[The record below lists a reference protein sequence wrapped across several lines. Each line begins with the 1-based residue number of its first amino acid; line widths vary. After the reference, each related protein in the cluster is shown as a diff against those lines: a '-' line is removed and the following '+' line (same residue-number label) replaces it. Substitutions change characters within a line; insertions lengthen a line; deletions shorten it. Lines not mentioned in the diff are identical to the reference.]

1 MTSFMKSRLRVVR
14 FVFFMFLALSCA
26 SRAELEELRNRVAE
40 LERRVDAL
48 NADIGQLQKMV
59 TQIQTGGYVTAV
71 AKKESSYTISF
82 NDGSTVL
89 LNTESDGQ
97 EVPCVGVRKG
107 DDGIYYWTLD
117 GEWLLD
123 SKGNKLAVSGLDVE
137 SGQNAVEP
145 RLKLN
150 GNNWS
155 VSYDGGKKWNRIST
169 KATSGVTFSSV
180 DSSNPDYVIIILSDG
195 TELRLPTWE
204 AFITLQKQVKQLN
217 INLSALSRI
226 ISAIQDNDYLVSIAP
241 FIEDGVQV
249 GWLLNFSKSGLVVIY
264 SSPSGPVI
272 SLSGDTVPQ
281 LKIEEG
287 CWWVSYDE
295 GATWDKLGKATG
307 DNGDSFF
314 SEVDVSNDEYVRL
327 VLADGS
333 ILTIPKYVPMDLD
346 IDVPQDGIVIPGGF
360 SKKIPYKITGTVQN
374 IVYVSVLVNGDVSAS
389 ISASDSNSGIVSIAM
404 PKNSEGGTVT
414 VMASTASGAPVVKL
428 IPCEPLRFTAWGPD
442 NEPRSIPTGSRN
454 EFFNVDT
461 EGGTITLRYKSNMP
475 FNAGISNSAAG
486 NGPHDWLQITH
497 FDGGLE
503 GTIEMKFGANDGDV
517 NRFADVKLDFSDDY
531 LQDMYNNCWI
541 RIVICQPSKTFS
553 METSVVRAFADE
565 FRQYEVS
572 VSCSLDPLTLKER
585 EEYDWLVASI
595 WHVSREECIINV
607 GVKPNT
613 SSTER
618 TGIIDVL
625 SPKGIVLGSLTVV
638 QEALSASDAD
648 CMVLRVLASAANDY
662 CVYLPLMGEMDCYV
676 DWGDGRAK
684 SMTTL
689 IEGGVET
696 LSFSHRYYCSEPT
709 EYTVKVKG
717 KVSRMCTPASLS
729 GYVTIISV
737 DRWGKLGLTSMDH
750 AFYKVATLKSIAADP
765 MGCFSGV
772 TTFESA
778 FEGCSGLVTVP
789 VSVFD
794 NALQAGNFK
803 RCFYAVTGVTGES
816 PYSVINGYRVHLYE
830 RYGFPVFAPVTDSRF
845 CFCNGNWADME
856 QIKLHKGWD

>member
-1 MTSFMKSRLRVVR
+1 
-14 FVFFMFLALSCA
+14 MFLALSCA

-123 SKGNKLAVSGLDVE
+123 SKGNKLAVSGQDVE
-137 SGQNAVEP
+137 AGQNAVEP

-389 ISASDSNSGIVSIAM
+389 ISASDSNSGIVNIAM

-428 IPCEPLRFTAWGPD
+428 IPCEPLHFTIWGPD
-442 NEPRSIPTGSRN
+442 GKPLDIPIKSQR
-454 EFFNVDT
+454 EHFSVDT
-461 EGGTITLRYKSNMP
+461 DGGKLVLRYKSNMS
-475 FNAGISNSAAG
+475 FNARITQSIVVDSGS
-486 NGPHDWLQITH
+486 PDWLQITH
-497 FDGGLE
+497 FDGGFA
-503 GTIEMKFGANDGDV
+503 GTIEMEFGANDSSVIRYAGV
-517 NRFADVKLDFSDDY
+517 RLGFSDEY
-531 LQDMYNNCWI
+531 LQDENHDCCI
-541 RIVICQPSKTFS
+541 RVTIGQPSKAFS
-553 METSVVRAFADE
+553 METTVVKVFADA
-565 FRQYEVS
+565 FRQYQVS
-572 VSCSLDPLTLKER
+572 IQCSLDPLSVRER
-585 EEYDWLVASI
+585 EQYDWLMANI
-595 WHVSREECIINV
+595 WHSSPEECILNV
-607 GVKPNT
+607 AVSPNPST
-613 SSTER
+613 SER
-618 TGIIDVL
+618 MGIIDVL
-625 SPKGIVLGSLTVV
+625 SPKGDVLGSLTVV
-638 QEALSASDAD
+638 QEALPESDAD
-648 CMVLRVLASAANDY
+648 CMVLRVLASAANDFS
-662 CVYLPLMGEMDCYV
+662 VYLPLMGELDCYV
-676 DWGDGRAK
+676 DWGDGWGN

-689 IEGGVET
+689 TEGGLDKLT
-696 LSFSHRYYCSEPT
+696 FYHRYLCSEPT

-717 KVSRMCTPASLS
+717 KVSRLCTPASMS
-729 GYVTIISV
+729 GYVTILSV
-737 DRWGKLGLTSMDH
+737 DRWGSLSLTSMDH
-750 AFYKVATLKSIAADP
+750 SFYGVATLRSVAPDS
-765 MGCFSGV
+765 MGAFAEV

-778 FEGCSGLVTVP
+778 FEGCTGLETVP
-789 VSVFD
+789 VSLFD
-794 NALQAGNFK
+794 SALQVNDFK
-803 RCFYAVTGVTGES
+803 RCFYGVNGVKVES
-816 PYSVINGYRVHLYE
+816 PYTVIDGTKVHLYE
-830 RYGFPVFAPVTDSRF
+830 RSGYPGFASITDFRF
-845 CFCNGNWADME
+845 CFRNGDWADIE
-856 QIKLHKGWD
+856 QIMQYKGWY